1 MSIKYSLPKNSDLI
15 VSKVWLFLLITLSN
29 LFLYYILFKDYII
42 YDEMMYG
49 IMVLMG
55 FSIIVTAVFFFV
67 YFSRAILMYK
77 FQKGGY
83 YAAWI
88 IKDKELEYLKKNE
101 IKAIGISYFAVIF
114 LSVLLIITGTI
125 VYIIA
130 YLDGQDIGIEYII
143 FILIIAVLLT
153 VTIFIKNKLARYRA
167 NKEYYIAYL
176 GKRGLSYNN
185 ILHPFNYLWE
195 KLISL
200 STKKEGGLTLISL
213 CYSTPYRGRR
223 VHNIVNVPIPLE
235 HKIDFQNII
244 NDIVN
249 DSNNEVINK
258 KALNLIGKDCK
269 MPLPLWLH
277 IFSIIILGIITAFF
291 IFLYV

>member
-153 VTIFIKNKLARYRA
+153 VTIFIKNKVARYRA

-258 KALNLIGKDCK
+258 QALNLIGKDCK

>member
-77 FQKGGY
+77 FQKGGF

-153 VTIFIKNKLARYRA
+153 VTIFIKNKVARYRA

-258 KALNLIGKDCK
+258 QALNLIGKDCK

>member
-153 VTIFIKNKLARYRA
+153 VTIFIKNKVARYRA

-223 VHNIVNVPIPLE
+223 VHNIVNLPIPLE

-258 KALNLIGKDCK
+258 QALNLIGKDCK